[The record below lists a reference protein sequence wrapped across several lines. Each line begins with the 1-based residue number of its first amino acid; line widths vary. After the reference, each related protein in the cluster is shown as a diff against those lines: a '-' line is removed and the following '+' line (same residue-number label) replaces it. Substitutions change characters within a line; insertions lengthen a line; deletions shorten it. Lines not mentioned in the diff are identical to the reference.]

1 MNVKV
6 GDVVRI
12 KLSHHADPGMI
23 GTVIEDFAKTDH
35 NLGKAFRVLLSN
47 GKIKTKM
54 AKNLEVLNENS

>member
-1 MNVKV
+1 MIVKV

-54 AKNLEVLNENS
+54 AKNLEVLNEDS